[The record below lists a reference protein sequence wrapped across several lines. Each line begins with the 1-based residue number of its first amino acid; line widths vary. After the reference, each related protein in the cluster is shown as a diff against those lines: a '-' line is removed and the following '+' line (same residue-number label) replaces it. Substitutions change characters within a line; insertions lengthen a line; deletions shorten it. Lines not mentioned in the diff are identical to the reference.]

1 MKGLFLLALIISSAA
16 MAAGPNC
23 NRLQT
28 IAFDYEMR
36 MKRKIVT
43 PACREETL
51 PELTITDITL
61 RDEVLERMRCSPLA
75 ALEERAKTLENQITL
90 IGGFQVLKNEIR
102 ENKEAAAQENLTR
115 AQRAARDFRRS
126 LGTAQ
131 AFDLLLNTAGAQPII
146 RQLKEIPEENRN
158 TPAKLLQTMR
168 SLCSNRQGR
177 ERNAQDAC
185 STQFSPDEDS
195 TRELNSLISTAALT
209 DSELTTMSGALAI
222 QRTDGGSWSFREMYA
237 ELREAI
243 PKIRD
248 GRLTLTRSELNAI
261 KNIPDFQDVAAL
273 PFINALKTAK
283 TGMKTHTSLEK
294 FKFVAEDL
302 KERMKVESRSKI
314 SWLWKEVKDSGIT
327 LTPEQRAVCDQSLRD
342 FAKARECWS
351 AVVAQKET
359 IPANNA
365 DKKAFIS
372 KLENGMGSSLRYL
385 DSFEDVSRCLSPQ
398 EGATALSLA
407 NTGDELSNCS
417 SLNMLNAD
425 LEKIQNELLIING
438 LRDRIA
444 TQNQRDMQFRNF
456 AVEKLAQL
464 NCAGRE
470 VSVVSC
476 EENPL
481 ARVAPEA
488 MNLVSDV
495 VGLSIVHS
503 TPTTATDLEAICE
516 ESTGA
521 MEEDLC
527 SFYDS
532 PPANPNVTDRP
543 APPSSDSSYVEVRDA
558 RDPSREAFTEGLR
571 NIGWGIVG
579 QLQNNRQ
586 TYPNP
591 YAGINPFPY
600 NYNPYLGNGALSP
613 SDQILFNAR
622 FYGGYGYY
630 TPTLGAAP
638 YTAFPVVSPYVQAGA
653 GNSSSY
659 FANFGT
665 YK

>member
-1 MKGLFLLALIISSAA
+1 MKGLFLLLLIISAEA

-23 NRLQT
+23 ARLQT
-28 IAFDYEMR
+28 IAFDYELR
-36 MKRKIVT
+36 MKRKIIT
-43 PACREETL
+43 PSCREETL
-51 PELTITDITL
+51 PEITVTDITL
-61 RDEVLERMRCSPLA
+61 KDEVLERMRCSPLNV
-75 ALEERAKTLENQITL
+75 LEERAKTLENQVTL
-90 IGGFQVLKNEIR
+90 IGGFQILKSEIR

-115 AQRAARDFRRS
+115 AQRSARDFKRA

-131 AFDLLLNTAGAQPII
+131 AFDLLLNTVGAQPII
-146 RQLKEIPEENRN
+146 RELKAIPEENRN
-158 TPAKLLQTMR
+158 SPAKLLQTMR
-168 SLCSNRQGR
+168 GLCSNRQGR
-177 ERNAQDAC
+177 DRNAQDAC
-185 STQFSPDEDS
+185 SNQFSPDEDS
-195 TRELNSLISTAALT
+195 VRELNSLISQAALT

-222 QRTDGGSWSFREMYA
+222 EKQGGGSWSFREMYA
-237 ELREAI
+237 ELREAV

-248 GRLTLTRSELNAI
+248 GRLTLTRTELNAI
-261 KNIPDFQDVAAL
+261 KNIPDFQDVASL

-283 TGMKTHTSLEK
+283 NGMKTHTSLEK
-294 FKFVAEDL
+294 FKFVADDL

-314 SWLWKEVKDSGIT
+314 GWLWKEVKDSGIT
-327 LTPEQRAVCDQSLRD
+327 LSPEQRAVCDQSLRD
-342 FAKARECWS
+342 FEKAKACWTS
-351 AVVAQKET
+351 VAAAKET
-359 IPANNA
+359 IPTLNA
-365 DKKAFIS
+365 DKKAFITN
-372 KLENGMGSSLRYL
+372 LENGMGSSLRYL
-385 DSFEDVSRCLSPQ
+385 DNFEEVSRCLSPQ
-398 EGATALSLA
+398 EGQTALVTA
-407 NTGDELSNCS
+407 NTGDELTNCS

-425 LEKIQNELLIING
+425 LAKIQNELLVING

-456 AVEKLAQL
+456 AIEKLATM
-464 NCAGRE
+464 NCASRE
-470 VSVVSC
+470 SSVVEC
-476 EENPL
+476 EDFPVDT
-481 ARVAPEA
+481 VAPVA
-488 MNLVSDV
+488 MNLISDV
-495 VGLSIVHS
+495 VGLSIIHS
-503 TPTTATDLEAICE
+503 SPATPTDMEATCE

-543 APPSSDSSYVEVRDA
+543 APPTGDSAYVEVRDA

-579 QLQNNRQ
+579 QLQQRPPM
-586 TYPNP
+586 YPNP
-591 YAGINPFPY
+591 YASINPFPY